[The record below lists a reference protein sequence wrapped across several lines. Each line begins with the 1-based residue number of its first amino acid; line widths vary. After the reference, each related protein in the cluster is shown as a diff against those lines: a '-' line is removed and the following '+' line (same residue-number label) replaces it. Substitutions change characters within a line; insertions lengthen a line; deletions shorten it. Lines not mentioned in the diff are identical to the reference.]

1 MTRPL
6 RTTSGA
12 LRCGLALA
20 LGGALL
26 LLQPGCHSP
35 EAFAAGADNQVYA
48 ILEAR
53 RLDLEADL
61 GSIDIIRPE
70 DTLRARL
77 LASGAEAEPV
87 VLDLVS
93 SVEIAA
99 ENSREYQRR
108 KEQLYLAALDLTLE
122 RWRFQVQEVG
132 TLGATVLGTGD
143 ESSQF
148 AANGSL
154 GFSKLLGTGA
164 RVVGDIGLSMFRL
177 LSTGDAIDT
186 VGSLGLSITQPLLAG
201 FGERIVKEP
210 LTQAERDVIYE
221 VRSFERYR
229 RTFTYDV
236 IVRYLQ
242 LVRSA
247 DGIRN
252 QRVNFER
259 LQELRRR
266 NEAWGEAGRL
276 SLVEVDQARQDEV
289 DSRDSLLQA
298 EQDFRAQLD
307 DFKFFLGLPPQADI
321 QVTPEALV
329 RLYETEPAELPFDDA
344 DRLAEYALQW
354 RLDHQTVL
362 DQVDDAER
370 KVVVA
375 ADALRNVLD
384 FNAGALLASTDDHPF
399 NMRLSDVN
407 WTVGLSADLALN
419 RLPQRNAYRSTLI
432 SLQLSQRNAEQSE
445 DSIRLGLR
453 DALREAERTLQSW
466 VLQKGQVELNER
478 REENTRL
485 EMEAGRAET
494 RDILDSTR
502 SLLAAKNAATSALI
516 DQYVAVLALWRDLEV
531 LRFGPEGPYADPEL
545 LAALVTPPVEP
556 PQP

>member
-1 MTRPL
+1 MTRAL

-20 LGGALL
+20 LGGAALL
-26 LLQPGCHSP
+26 LPIGCHSP
-35 EAFAAGADNQVYA
+35 QAFAEGADNQVYA

-61 GSIDIIRPE
+61 GSVDIIRPE

-77 LASGAEAEPV
+77 LDPDSEHPPV

-93 SVEIAA
+93 AVEIAA

-108 KEQLYLAALDLTLE
+108 KEQLYLTALDLTLE
-122 RWRFQVQEVG
+122 RWRFQVQETG
-132 TLGATVLGTGD
+132 TLGALVTGTGGEAD
-143 ESSQF
+143 DLLM
-148 AANGSL
+148 NGSV
-154 GFSKLLGTGA
+154 GFSKLLGSGA
-164 RVVGDIGLSMFRL
+164 RIVGDIGLSMFRVL
-177 LSTGDAIDT
+177 TTGDAFDT
-186 VGSLGLSITQPLLAG
+186 VSSIGLSVTQPLLAG
-201 FGERIVKEP
+201 FGGRIVKEP
-210 LTQAERDVIYE
+210 LTQAERNVIYE
-221 VRSFERYR
+221 VRAFERYR
-229 RTFTYDV
+229 RTFTFDV

-242 LVRSA
+242 LVRAA

-252 QRVNFER
+252 QQVNYDA
-259 LQELRRR
+259 LIELRRR

-289 DSRDSLLQA
+289 DSRDTLLQA
-298 EQDFRAQLD
+298 EQNFRAQLD

-329 RLYETEPAELPFDDA
+329 RLYETEPTELPFDDA
-344 DRLAEYALQW
+344 DQLAQYALQW

-362 DQVDDAER
+362 DQVDDAGR
-370 KVVVA
+370 KVMVA

-384 FNAGALLASTDDHPF
+384 FSAGARLDSTDDHPF
-399 NMRLSDVN
+399 NLDLSDVN
-407 WTVGLSADLALN
+407 WSVGLSADLALN
-419 RLPQRNAYRSTLI
+419 RLPQRNVYRSTLI
-432 SLQLSQRNAEQSE
+432 SLQLAQRNAEQSE
-445 DSIRLGLR
+445 DSIRLELR

-466 VLQKGQVELNER
+466 VLQKSQVALNER

-485 EMEAGRAET
+485 EMEAGRATT

-502 SLLAAKNAATSALI
+502 SLLSAKNAATSALI
-516 DQYVAVLALWRDLEV
+516 DQYVAVLAMWRDLEI
-531 LRFGPEGPYADPEL
+531 LRFGPDGPYADPEL
-545 LAALVTPPVEP
+545 LGVLTTSPQEP